1 MRKKPRNKVSS
12 HQRLTAP
19 QGAVKRFLSRL
30 KTVGRGGSGQG
41 ERGRGTEG
49 AAKLRDQWER
59 SACVDLMN
67 ARQPEEGEEEMKR
80 HSWCVEHVEAQRM
93 TLCTHTSAH

>member
-1 MRKKPRNKVSS
+1 M
-12 HQRLTAP
+12 
-19 QGAVKRFLSRL
+19 
-30 KTVGRGGSGQG
+30 
-41 ERGRGTEG
+41 
-49 AAKLRDQWER
+49 RDQWER

-80 HSWCVEHVEAQRM
+80 HSWCVEDVEAQGM